1 MRRNVCIITGLL
13 YSLGSRVWRMWN
25 AVRGARSRWFTSCKI
40 SWCRDRKELSIFK
53 LEKRFGRR
61 KSKGNTDRSSDVSIT
76 LRASSLLPLPASPT
90 VSWQLHHLA
99 QLHVCSQADDLPPP
113 QTPAPS
119 GIQGFFSSLQSPWLY
134 SQLGNHL
141 SASGYFMAVITG
153 IPLIYSFWIH

>member
-90 VSWQLHHLA
+90 VSWQLRHLA

-113 QTPAPS
+113 PTPGARPQPHQAS
-119 GIQGFFSSLQSPWLY
+119 RASSLHYKVHGFIPNW
-134 SQLGNHL
+134 G
-141 SASGYFMAVITG
+141 ITSLLLD
-153 IPLIYSFWIH
+153 ILWQ